1 MKKVWKF
8 FCAVQELL
16 EAAWPLPVRGSMLN
30 ISIRDAIYS
39 LLLYLVLLR
48 VHWIFIAAALLVEP
62 ALACF
67 PYNVLHSLVVYSPRF
82 WDYRA
87 VDPKLA
93 LFLTELPAMR
103 SEALKVAD
111 LAVPFSSNKHQMR
124 IAEGQPWNVFSFVS
138 YGTIN
143 YANCA
148 RCPTIAS
155 LVLQIP
161 SVKLAMLS
169 IMEGDTRIKR
179 HCGYFKNV
187 LRCHITLH
195 VDNEEDS
202 LHVRYID
209 VGGQKY
215 HWKQDDLVV
224 FDDTYPHTVENT
236 VPGRRIVL
244 FLDVE
249 RPYTSKASKWLSK
262 AFLTFLQTSKT
273 LAEAAKF
280 QEKNSFKVGARN
292 GIRTHADFSMG

>member
-8 FCAVQELL
+8 LCAIQETM
-16 EAAWPLPVRGSMLN
+16 ESNWPLPVKGSMLN
-30 ISIRDAIYS
+30 VSVRDLIYS
-39 LLLYLVLLR
+39 LLIIAVTIRLHWALV
-48 VHWIFIAAALLVEP
+48 IAALFVEP

-67 PYNVLHSLVVYSPRF
+67 PYNILHSLVVYSPRF
-82 WDYRA
+82 WDFRA
-87 VDPKLA
+87 VDPKLE
-93 LFLTELPAMR
+93 LFLHDLPSMR
-103 SEALKVAD
+103 SEALSVAD
-111 LAVPFSSNKHQMR
+111 QAIPFSSNKHQLR

-148 RCPTIAS
+148 KCPTIAS

-161 SVKLAMLS
+161 SIKFAMLS

-209 VGGQKY
+209 VGGEKY
-215 HWKQDDLVV
+215 HWKQGEMVV
-224 FDDTYPHTVENT
+224 FDDTYPHTVVNT
-236 VPGRRIVL
+236 VPGKRIVL

-249 RPYTSKASKWLSK
+249 RPYSSKSAKWISK
-262 AFLTFLQTSKT
+262 AFLDILHTSRT
-273 LAEAAKF
+273 LAEASKF
-280 QEKNSFKVGARN
+280 QEKNSARN
-292 GIRTHADFSMG
+292 GI